1 MNKTEARGR
10 VESHGEDL
18 WWVTESSERI
28 GNIVRCFPESAP
40 DTWVSIRSDQ
50 DVELVLVRR
59 IADLDETS
67 RKTVEPVL
75 REKYLIPVI
84 TQILSIEGSSA
95 GKMIRVQTTE
105 VSDTLDVNSETD
117 VDFRAYPRI
126 LFNDRTKRRK
136 YVIEDADALG
146 KTRQDLIRR
155 HLRRSRGRRGRGF
168 R

>member
-1 MNKTEARGR
+1 
-10 VESHGEDL
+10 
-18 WWVTESSERI
+18 
-28 GNIVRCFPESAP
+28 
-40 DTWVSIRSDQ
+40 
-50 DVELVLVRR
+50 
-59 IADLDETS
+59 
-67 RKTVEPVL
+67 
-75 REKYLIPVI
+75 
-84 TQILSIEGSSA
+84 
-95 GKMIRVQTTE
+95 MIRVQTTE

-146 KTRQDLIRR
+146 KTSQDLIRR